1 MFSHGRGTPVEHPGK
16 RARQHCRRSCEQRF
30 EALPENPKEGTSEH
44 LFLRAVS
51 QYFSISEKNRRT
63 SIEGKRTHL
72 GTYRM
77 LMPRVLGGP

>member
-1 MFSHGRGTPVEHPGK
+1 MFSHGRGTPVEHPG
-16 RARQHCRRSCEQRF
+16 RHCRRSCEQRF
-30 EALPENPKEGTSEH
+30 EALPENPEERTSEH

-63 SIEGKRTHL
+63 SIEGKRTPL